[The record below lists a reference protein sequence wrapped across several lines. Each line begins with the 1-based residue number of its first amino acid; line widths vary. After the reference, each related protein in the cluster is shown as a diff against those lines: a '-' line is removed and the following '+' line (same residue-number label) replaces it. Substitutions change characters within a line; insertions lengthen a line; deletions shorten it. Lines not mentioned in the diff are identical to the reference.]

1 LRVVRITR
9 PSRTPRIVAAVAV
22 LAALL
27 LVVSACA
34 TSTSGKGSP
43 ASGGAVTSAGP
54 SSSGASSS
62 HATTKPAVP
71 TKPVHVRALQDDGEV
86 WGIGF
91 ALVLYFSPTPTD
103 SSGFTKAASVTVNG
117 HPAGGAWFWQ
127 KPYADQPI
135 QAVYRPQNY
144 WPAHAKISVN
154 LPLKGVSAGTGLS
167 YDDNLTLNFSTGAA
181 HISTVTTNPLQMV
194 VTSDGKVVK
203 TIAVSLG
210 AAATPTYSGTKVVMQ
225 KGEDVPGTDTRKP
238 DGIVHMVGP
247 GYSEDV
253 KWSTRITTSGEYIHG
268 APWNQH
274 IGQISTSNG
283 CTNLQLDTAQWFY
296 NFSLLGDVVIYN
308 IAGQTMPSW
317 DGYGWW
323 NLPWST
329 WQAGG
334 LLINH

>member
-1 LRVVRITR
+1 VRIISLTR
-9 PSRTPRIVAAVAV
+9 TRRIVAAVAV
-22 LAALL
+22 LTALV
-27 LVVSACA
+27 LVIAGCA
-34 TSTSGKGSP
+34 TTTSGKGSA
-43 ASGGAVTSAGP
+43 ASGGASTSADP
-54 SSSGASSS
+54 SSSHASST
-62 HATTKPAVP
+62 HATTKPPIP
-71 TKPVHVRALQDDGEV
+71 TKPVHVSSLQNDGEV
-86 WGIGF
+86 WGVGF
-91 ALVLYFSPTPTD
+91 AIVLYFNVAPTD
-103 SSGFTKAASVTVNG
+103 SSGFTKATSVKVNG
-117 HPAGGAWFWQ
+117 QPAGGAWYWQ
-127 KPYADQPI
+127 KPFADQSI
-135 QAVYRPQNY
+135 QAVYRPQSF

-154 LPLKGVSAGTGLS
+154 LPLKGVSAGAGLS
-167 YDDNLTLNFSTGAA
+167 YDDNLTLNLGTGAA

-203 TIAVSLG
+203 TIPVSLG

-225 KGEDVPGTDTRKP
+225 KGEDVPGTDTLKP

-253 KWSTRITTSGEYIHG
+253 KWSTRVTASGEYIHG

-296 NFSLLGDVVIYN
+296 SFSQLGDVVIYN

-329 WQAGG
+329 WQTGG